1 MEPSWLITPLVC
13 VSEYLGEP
21 CEMPIKIVFNKL
33 PNDNYCLYQDEF
45 LLHCLQG
52 NNTNLNIQL
61 NYDHAV
67 WLVLKD
73 AAGNSILKQELSIK
87 AQQSN
92 NKRRR
97 IRSPWSLF

>member
-1 MEPSWLITPLVC
+1 MEPSWLVTPLVC
-13 VSEYLGEP
+13 VSEYLGES
-21 CEMPIKIVFNKL
+21 CEMPVNIVFNKL
-33 PNDNYCLYQDEF
+33 PKDNYCLYQDEF
-45 LLHCLQG
+45 LLHCWQ
-52 NNTNLNIQL
+52 TDYTSLNIQL

-73 AAGNSILKQELSIK
+73 AAGKSILKQELTIK
-87 AQQSN
+87 AQQSS